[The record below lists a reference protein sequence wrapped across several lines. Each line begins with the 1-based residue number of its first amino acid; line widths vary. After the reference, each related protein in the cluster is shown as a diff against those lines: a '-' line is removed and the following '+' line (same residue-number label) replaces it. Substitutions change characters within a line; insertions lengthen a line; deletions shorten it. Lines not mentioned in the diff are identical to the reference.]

1 MRRGAAAWPA
11 AAMTKLALRRAGS
24 YQPADDSQ
32 RLTLP
37 ADGVTGATRALP
49 PLATVTE
56 LACQYPARPAV

>member
-1 MRRGAAAWPA
+1 LFT
-11 AAMTKLALRRAGS
+11 AMTKLAFWRAGS
-24 YQPADDSQ
+24 YQPSHASQ

-37 ADGVTGATRALP
+37 AEGVTGATLTWP